1 MNAAAFFDQL
11 RSQITFKR
19 IFLLVFFIGLAAR
32 LYQLDLKLFHHDE
45 AVHAWFSIRLLT
57 EGIYRY
63 DPMFHGPLLY
73 YLTAGIFSVLG
84 ASDLVGRFIPALLGS
99 LLIPLLY
106 PLYQLGYLDKKQ
118 TLIAALFLAVSP
130 SMVYFS
136 RFLRND
142 IFIVFFT
149 LLLLVSVLCYFER
162 GKTRYALVAAVAV
175 AGGMCSKENMP
186 IVLAIFAS
194 FLIYAIYSGKLR
206 LPSGWKRDLVFGA
219 FVAVGIMAIF
229 YSSFGQH
236 PEVLI
241 SGPFEAVSHWTA
253 MHQQERLGGPPY
265 FYLGLLLLY
274 ELPVL
279 LFAVVATGQF
289 ILGGGAIRI
298 PWGKGSVRDEQN
310 EIDLAL
316 EKCDRRREFARFCIY
331 WMLLSLGVY
340 AYLGEKVPWLIIH
353 QLLPM
358 ILVGTYLMD
367 TKKFRV
373 AAVFSLFLV
382 AMSWHVAF
390 VPADINEPIAQVQ
403 NSEDLREVMALID
416 GAGHT
421 AIAMDHDL
429 TWPLPWYYYGD
440 KGSRLEYLGGK
451 KTAEFFRSGDFDLI
465 ITHDL
470 ESYDALEGYEKR
482 TYRARYWFSS
492 YEMMDLDRLLTY
504 YFLRNG
510 EPGTMN
516 WDVFIEKADF

>member
-1 MNAAAFFDQL
+1 MNAAAFFYQL
-11 RSQITFKR
+11 RKQITFNK
-19 IFLLVFFIGLAAR
+19 IFVFLFLAGLAVR

-57 EGIYRY
+57 EGTYRY

-73 YLTAGIFSVLG
+73 YLTAGMFSLLG
-84 ASDLVGRFIPALLGS
+84 ASDLAGRIIPALLGS

-106 PLYQLGYLDKKQ
+106 PLYTLGYLDKKQ

-130 SMVYFS
+130 SMIYFS

-142 IFIVFFT
+142 IFIAFFT

-162 GKTRYALVAAVAV
+162 GRMRYALLAAVAV

-186 IVLAIFAS
+186 IVLAIFAA
-194 FLIYAIYSGKLR
+194 FLIYAVYSGKLR
-206 LPSGWKRDLVFGA
+206 LPSGWKRDLLVGS
-219 FVAVGIMAIF
+219 FVAVGILALF

-236 PEVLI
+236 PEVLV
-241 SGPFEAVSHWTA
+241 SGPFEAVSHWMS

-274 ELPVL
+274 ELPIL
-279 LFAVVATGQF
+279 LLAVVATGQF
-289 ILGGGAIRI
+289 ILGSGAIRN
-298 PWGKGSVRDEQN
+298 PWGKNKSLDN
-310 EIDLAL
+310 FAEIDLSF

-340 AYLGEKVPWLIIH
+340 AYLGEKVPWLILH

-358 ILVGTYLMD
+358 IFVATFLMD
-367 TKKFRV
+367 MKKFQASV
-373 AAVFSLFLV
+373 VLSVFLV

-390 VPADINEPIAQVQ
+390 VPSDINEPIVQVQ

-416 GAGHT
+416 SAGHT

-429 TWPLPWYYYGD
+429 TWPLPWYYFG
-440 KGSRLEYLGGK
+440 
-451 KTAEFFRSGDFDLI
+451 
-465 ITHDL
+465 
-470 ESYDALEGYEKR
+470 
-482 TYRARYWFSS
+482 
-492 YEMMDLDRLLTY
+492 
-504 YFLRNG
+504 
-510 EPGTMN
+510 
-516 WDVFIEKADF
+516 